1 MKAMV
6 LNAYGE
12 VSGFSLQN
20 LPKPVPTSSQVLVR
34 VEACGINPADTK
46 MRQKGPEHAPLL
58 PAVLGLDLAGT
69 IVEVGASV
77 EGWKVGDEVY
87 GCVGG
92 VRGLPGTNA
101 EYIAVDPELLAPKP
115 RSISMRDAAA
125 LPLVAIT
132 AWLSLFVRAK
142 IQPGQNVLIYGG
154 IGGVSHVAI
163 QLAAWHGA
171 RVVATASTDEKAQ
184 LLRKLGAHEVVDYR
198 SESVE
203 QFTSRL
209 TDEQGFDVVLDAVGG
224 SNLQSA
230 FLAAR
235 ENGTVVCI
243 SARSTYD
250 LTRMHSHNLSLHV
263 VFMLLPLITGRGR
276 LAYGAILRSIS
287 KLVDDGFVRPIVDPR
302 RWRLEDL
309 ATAHTELE
317 NGSVFGKAVLEVS
330 PDAATLV

>member
-12 VSGFSLQN
+12 PSGFSLQE
-20 LPKPVPTSSQVLVR
+20 LPMPVPASGEVLVR

-46 MRQKGPEHAPLL
+46 MRQNGPHHAPRL

-69 IVEVGASV
+69 IVQVGQDV
-77 EGWKVGDEVY
+77 QGWQVGDEVY
-87 GCVGG
+87 GCAGG

-101 EYIAVDPELLAPKP
+101 EYIAVDPQLLAPKP

-132 AWLSLFVRAK
+132 AWLSLFERAK
-142 IQPGQNVLIYGG
+142 IEPGQSVLVYGG
-154 IGGVSHVAI
+154 IGGVSHIAV

-171 RVVATASTDEKAQ
+171 RVVATASSNEKAQ
-184 LLRKLGAHEVVDYR
+184 LLRQLGANEVVDYR
-198 SESVE
+198 VESTD
-203 QFTSRL
+203 QFVTRL
-209 TDEQGFDVVLDAVGG
+209 TGGLGFDVVLDAVGG
-224 SNLQSA
+224 SNLQNA

-250 LTRMHSHNLSLHV
+250 LTRMHANNLSLHV

-276 LAYGAILRSIS
+276 FAYGAILRNVA
-287 KLVDDGFVRPIVDPR
+287 KLVDGGAVRPIVDPR
-302 RWRLEDL
+302 RWGLEDL

-317 NGSVFGKAVLEVS
+317 NGTVFGKAVLEVA
-330 PDAATLV
+330 PQAAAPP